1 MKMHVIVTE
10 LGDDWAGPY
19 TDLGLLQKTLAIV
32 RKMDPMA
39 EIVSRETDP
48 WSEQIRGGLLPY
60 HIHVNLINGEP
71 QLPAEVR
78 TTWPPEEQEGIVRG
92 TEEATDF
99 FVWAKGEKDALL
111 RLARLNSST
120 GKEARRATA

>member
-1 MKMHVIVTE
+1 MKMHVITTE

-19 TDLGLLQKTLAIV
+19 IDLGLLQKTLAII

-39 EIVSRETDP
+39 EVVSRETDP
-48 WSEQIRGGLLPY
+48 WSEQIRSGLLPY
-60 HIHVNLINGEP
+60 HIHVNLLDGEP

-92 TEEATDF
+92 TEEAIDY
-99 FVWAKGEKDALL
+99 FVWAKSERDALL
-111 RLARLNSST
+111 RLARLNST
-120 GKEARRATA
+120 GKEAGRATA

>member
-1 MKMHVIVTE
+1 MKMHVITTE

-19 TDLGLLQKTLAIV
+19 TDLGLLQKTLAII

-48 WSEQIRGGLLPY
+48 YSEQIRDGLLPY
-60 HIHVNLINGEP
+60 HIHVALVDGEP
-71 QLPAEVR
+71 QLPAEIR
-78 TTWPPEEQEGIVRG
+78 TTWPPEEQEGIIQG
-92 TEEATDF
+92 TEEFTDY

-111 RLARLNSST
+111 RLARLNST